1 MHKVLQHKTFQ
12 ARHMKRSAFQKSD
25 ILLQKLIFIRCAK
38 TVLLHAENC
47 IMYFETTF
55 RIIKL
60 HLHSILRTLLV
71 YARAL
76 YINGGSRNPQS
87 SV

>member
-1 MHKVLQHKTFQ
+1 MHKVLQ
-12 ARHMKRSAFQKSD
+12 KRLFKLATWSALAFQKSD

-55 RIIKL
+55 RIIKQ
-60 HLHSILRTLLV
+60 HFALLKKPLV
-71 YARAL
+71 L
-76 YINGGSRNPQS
+76 
-87 SV
+87 